1 MNAWLPR
8 TLTKTASATCSV
20 CLLVTIW
27 QTASFLSRDVPGPA
41 RTMPVLMEMLGNP
54 FYNNGP
60 NDKGIG
66 IQLALSLS
74 RVFAGWALG
83 LSIAVPAGIALGL
96 SRRLTALFDPMMQ
109 VMRPISPLAWF
120 PIGLAVLRS
129 SPKAVIFVIAITSL
143 WPTLFN
149 TQFGVSAVPAE
160 YRNVARVFRFSY
172 WQYVMRIAVPHSL
185 PHIATGIRLSMGIA
199 WLVIVAAEM
208 LAGGTGIGYFIW
220 DSFNS
225 LSMTRVISAI
235 IIIGLVGLAL
245 DYGLARLAAK
255 AEYAP

>member
-1 MNAWLPR
+1 MTLKLPR
-8 TLTKTASATCSV
+8 FLKRAGAAACSA
-20 CLLVTIW
+20 CLLIGVW
-27 QTASFLSRDVPGPA
+27 QLVDLASDDVPGPA
-41 RTMPVLMEMLGNP
+41 KTVPVLMEMLSDP
-54 FYNNGP
+54 FYDNGP

-74 RVFAGWALG
+74 RVFVGWALG
-83 LSIAVPAGIALGL
+83 LSIAVPAGISLGL
-96 SRRLTALFDPMMQ
+96 SRQLTALFDPLMQ

-225 LSMTRVISAI
+225 LSMTRVVSAI
-235 IIIGLVGLAL
+235 IIIGLVGWAL
-245 DYGLARLAAK
+245 DCGLARLAAK
-255 AEYAP
+255 VEYAP